1 MRFLTNRGARVGAL
15 VVVVLALVA
24 GGVAYASIPDSSGVI
39 HGCYQ
44 KINGQL
50 RVIDPGA
57 GGACS
62 SSESPLAWNQFS
74 GYEIVSSAFDETGG
88 PPFTAFSES
97 QSCPAGKSVLGGGA
111 SARFFDAA
119 GNRSPAQLED
129 SFPSARDTWSVTLA
143 RSDGAVLE
151 PGDEVR
157 GTVYA
162 ICAYAS

>member
-1 MRFLTNRGARVGAL
+1 MRLLTNRGARIGAL
-15 VVVVLALVA
+15 VVVVLGLAA
-24 GGVAYASIPDSSGVI
+24 GGVAYASIPESSGVI

-50 RVIDPGA
+50 RVIDANA

-74 GYEIVSSAFDETGG
+74 SYEIVSSDFNESSGPAFRGFIEN
-88 PPFTAFSES
+88 

-111 SARFFDAA
+111 SARFIDAA
-119 GNRSPAQLED
+119 GNRLPAQLGE
-129 SFPSARDTWSVTLA
+129 SLPSARDTWSVTLW
-143 RSDGAVLE
+143 RSDGAILDA
-151 PGDEVR
+151 GDGVR

-162 ICAYAS
+162 ICAYTS